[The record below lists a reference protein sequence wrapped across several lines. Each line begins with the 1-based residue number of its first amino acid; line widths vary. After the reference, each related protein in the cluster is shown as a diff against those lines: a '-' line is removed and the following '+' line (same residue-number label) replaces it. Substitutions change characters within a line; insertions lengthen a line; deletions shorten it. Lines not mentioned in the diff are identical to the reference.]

1 MQNTIERYRID
12 AKQGYT
18 DRIDVELYKEQ
29 LRYESEN
36 MARKI
41 EIIKM
46 SQRKLLGKDLDPCSS
61 EELQEIS
68 RQLEISLN
76 NIRARKDWLFKE
88 QIEQLQAKERLL
100 LEENARLRKQVNAC
114 VLFYNI
120 YFSKPNMHSCKFKFC
135 LSIFFYIIVLVQC
148 DAQPWLQISTQP
160 NQAVAYL
167 SSCSKSSD
175 VETELFIGV
184 PQMRCL

>member
-1 MQNTIERYRID
+1 
-12 AKQGYT
+12 
-18 DRIDVELYKEQ
+18 
-29 LRYESEN
+29 

-76 NIRARKDWLFKE
+76 KIRARKDWLFKE

-100 LEENARLRKQVNAC
+100 LEENARLRKQV
-114 VLFYNI
+114 I
-120 YFSKPNMHSCKFKFC
+120 SKCQYPGLMEVH
-135 LSIFFYIIVLVQC
+135 IP
-148 DAQPWLQISTQP
+148 APISFTP
-160 NQAVAYL
+160 
-167 SSCSKSSD
+167 
-175 VETELFIGV
+175 
-184 PQMRCL
+184 

>member
-1 MQNTIERYRID
+1 MVRGKIQMRRIENASSRQVTFSKRRNGLLKKARELSVLCDAEVAVIIFSQNGKLYEFASTDKMQNTIERYRID

-18 DRIDVELYKEQ
+18 DRIDEELYKEQ

-100 LEENARLRKQVNAC
+100 LEENARLRKQMGFAH
-114 VLFYNI
+114 LKKK
-120 YFSKPNMHSCKFKFC
+120 KP
-135 LSIFFYIIVLVQC
+135 
-148 DAQPWLQISTQP
+148 
-160 NQAVAYL
+160 
-167 SSCSKSSD
+167 
-175 VETELFIGV
+175 
-184 PQMRCL
+184 R

>member
-1 MQNTIERYRID
+1 
-12 AKQGYT
+12 
-18 DRIDVELYKEQ
+18 
-29 LRYESEN
+29 

-76 NIRARKDWLFKE
+76 NIRARKDWIFKE

-100 LEENARLRKQVNAC
+100 LEENARLRK
-114 VLFYNI
+114 
-120 YFSKPNMHSCKFKFC
+120 
-135 LSIFFYIIVLVQC
+135 QC

>member
-18 DRIDVELYKEQ
+18 DRIDEELYKEQ

-100 LEENARLRKQVNAC
+100 LEENARLRKQ
-114 VLFYNI
+114 
-120 YFSKPNMHSCKFKFC
+120 
-135 LSIFFYIIVLVQC
+135 
-148 DAQPWLQISTQP
+148 PWLQISTQP